1 MILDGQ
7 SYHLK
12 DIVRLGQAYI
22 NQSPYATTHKYDQKK
37 TLDFLR
43 QAMIYPVMKT
53 AVAEIDNTTVGVAVC
68 YLQEYMWSD
77 KLRATMEFFYVQP
90 EYRAQGLAEQLLEHC
105 IAWATKMGA
114 VEFVAGDLGIR
125 PSVTQ
130 RFLEQNGFQDPGVIL
145 RKVINVATA
154 HETV

>member
-22 NQSPYATTHKYDQKK
+22 NESPYSTTHEYNEKK

-43 QAMIYPVMKT
+43 QAMIYPGMKT
-53 AVAEIDNTTVGVAVC
+53 AVAEIDNKTVGGAVC

-90 EYRAQGLAEQLLEHC
+90 EYRSQGLAEQLLEHC
-105 IAWATKMGA
+105 IAWATRMGA
-114 VEFVAGDLGIR
+114 VDFVAGDLGIR
-125 PSVTQ
+125 PGVTQ

-145 RKVINVATA
+145 RKVINVTTPI
-154 HETV
+154 EEI